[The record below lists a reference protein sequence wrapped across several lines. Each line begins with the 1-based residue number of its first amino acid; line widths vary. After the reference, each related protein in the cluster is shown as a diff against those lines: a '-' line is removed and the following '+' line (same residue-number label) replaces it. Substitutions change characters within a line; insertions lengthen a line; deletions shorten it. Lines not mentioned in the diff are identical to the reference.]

1 MLQPTIIKIKIIF
14 QRICKLNLDWD
25 SVLPDNLKQTFF
37 RLQSFLK
44 ENEQIEVPRYV
55 FDVDQNESSFKIE

>member
-1 MLQPTIIKIKIIF
+1 MLQPTIIKIKIMF

-25 SVLPDNLKQTFF
+25 SVLPGNLKQTFF

-55 FDVDQNESSFKIE
+55 FDVDKNES